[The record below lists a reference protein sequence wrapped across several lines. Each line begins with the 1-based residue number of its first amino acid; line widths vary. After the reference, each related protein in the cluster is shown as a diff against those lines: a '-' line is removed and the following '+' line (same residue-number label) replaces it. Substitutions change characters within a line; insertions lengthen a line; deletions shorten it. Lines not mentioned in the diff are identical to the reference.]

1 MSLPTTAVWEVRPGT
16 GSDTNGG
23 GFDIIGTGTDYSQ
36 QNSKNSSGN
45 NISTTDA
52 VAVGTTTLTSAT
64 ASFTSAIVG
73 NIIYLSG
80 SGITTGWYD
89 VITYTNGTTVILDRS
104 PGTGTGLTMNI
115 GGALATI
122 EQAYINANTVSG
134 GGNFIYVKATA
145 SYTITS
151 SLTLQG
157 QNDFPLFFIGYT
169 TTRGDGG
176 QVTWTTATN
185 STPLVVMGVG
195 NQFNW
200 LFENFI
206 FSNTAGTSANGF
218 DGGLVGQNYLI
229 RFKNCKF
236 TGFVTAIALDYVNGV
251 HFNASC
257 IFIENCEIT
266 GCSSHGVGLSG
277 SNFLIGCY
285 IHDNGGDGVHIT
297 STNSGTSAS
306 GACHFERCVIYNN
319 TGNGIFMDQQNPS
332 TQIMTWPQVINCG
345 IVANGGDGIQLNSG
359 AGNNFNAFILVNNII
374 ESQGGYGIN
383 NVHSGSGY
391 IQIQYNNAFGSG
403 GTANASGKYNN
414 LPISATDINLTAEA
428 FTTVGSNWT
437 LNSTSGGGAACKAV
451 GFPSSIP

>member
-1 MSLPTTAVWEVRPGT
+1 MALPTTAVWEVRPGI
-16 GSDTNGG
+16 GSDSNGG
-23 GFDIIGTGTDYSQ
+23 GFDSSKSGTDYSQ
-36 QNSKNSSGN
+36 QNSKNTSGN

-52 VAVGTTTLTSAT
+52 VAVGTTTLTSIT

-73 NIIYLSG
+73 NIIFLTG
-80 SGITTGWYD
+80 SGVTPGPYE
-89 VITYTNGTTVILDRS
+89 VVAFTNSTTVTLDSS

-122 EQAYINANTVSG
+122 EQAYAYAFLVTV
-134 GGNFIYVKATA
+134 GGNTIWIKATA
-145 SYTITS
+145 TYSTAGT
-151 SLTLQG
+151 LNLQG
-157 QNDFPLFFIGYT
+157 QNDFPVSFIGYT

-176 QVTWTTATN
+176 QITWSTSLAVPVVTMAT
-185 STPLVVMGVG
+185 G

-200 LFENFI
+200 LFENII
-206 FSNTAGTSANGF
+206 FTTSAGSPANGF
-218 DGGLVGQNYLI
+218 DGGLTGQNYLV

-236 TGFVTAIALDYVNGV
+236 TGFAIGLALGYIGSV

-257 IFIENCEIT
+257 LFFENCEIT
-266 GCSSHGVGLSG
+266 GCSSHGVELSG

-285 IHDNGGDGVHIT
+285 IHGNGGDGVHIT
-297 STNSGTSAS
+297 STNSGTSAT

-332 TQIMTWPQVINCG
+332 TQIMTWPEVINCA
-345 IVANGGDGIQLNSG
+345 IVANNGDGIQLNSG
-359 AGNNFNAFILVNNII
+359 AGNNFNAFVVANTII

-391 IQIQYNNAFGSG
+391 LRIQYNNAFGSG
-403 GTANASGKYNN
+403 GTANSSGNYNN
-414 LPISATDINLTAEA
+414 LATDPTDITLTAEA
-428 FTTVGSNWT
+428 FTTVGSNWS

>member
-1 MSLPTTAVWEVRPGT
+1 MALPTTAVWEVRPGT

-23 GFDIIGTGTDYSQ
+23 GFDSSKAGTDYSQ

-45 NISTTDA
+45 NKSTTDA

-73 NIIYLSG
+73 NIIFLTG
-80 SGITTGWYD
+80 SGITVGWYE
-89 VITYTNGTTVILDRS
+89 VVTFTNSTTVTLDSS

-122 EQAYINANTVSG
+122 EQAFANMLLVTV
-134 GGNFIYVKATA
+134 GGNITWVKATA
-145 SYTITS
+145 TYTATG
-151 SLTLQG
+151 TLNLAG
-157 QNDFPLFFIGYT
+157 QNDFPMSFIGYT

-176 QVTWTTATN
+176 QVTWTISN
-185 STPLVVMGVG
+185 SSPLVTMATG

-206 FSNTAGTSANGF
+206 FEPDSGSPGDGF
-218 DGGLVGQNYLI
+218 DGGLTGQNYLC

-236 TGFVTAIALDYVNGV
+236 TGFTVAIALGYVNSV

-257 IFIENCEIT
+257 LFFENCEIT
-266 GCSSHGVGLSG
+266 GCSSHGMELSG

-285 IHDNGGDGVHIT
+285 IHGNGGDGVHIT
-297 STNSGTSAS
+297 ATNSGTSAT

-319 TGNGIFMDQQNPS
+319 TGNGIFVDQMNPS
-332 TQIMTWPQVINCG
+332 TQIMTWPQVINCA
-345 IVANGGDGIQLNSG
+345 IVDNNGDGIQLNSG
-359 AGNNFNAFILVNNII
+359 AGNNFNAFVLVNNII
-374 ESQGGYGIN
+374 ESNQGFGIN
-383 NVHSGSGY
+383 SVHSGAGY
-391 IQIQYNNAFGSG
+391 LQIEYNNAFGSG
-403 GTANASGKYNN
+403 GTANASGNYNN
-414 LPISATDINLTAEA
+414 LTADPTDITLTAEA